1 MARIPA
7 FLVLLPLLLSAVC
20 GCDRDRGGI
29 RIGFIGSLTGKNS
42 DLGVAGRDAVQLAV
56 EDINR
61 GGGING
67 RNLVLSVQDDAASP
81 EMAAQAAERLAA
93 EKVTAIVGP
102 MGSSMAKAALPVA
115 TRNKIVLVSPTSST
129 NELSGKDDYF
139 FRVMEPN
146 LLFARHQAQTCLK
159 LKIMRVAAIYDLQ
172 NRTYTVEMFQAFRDE
187 FTRRGGI
194 ITTEQSYDSA
204 LSPAFMPLVQSL
216 GLNRTDG
223 VMVLANSVDAINI
236 GQQIRKINRTIPIIS
251 GACGIA
257 QRDLLQQAGKSL
269 DNIIFTLPVN
279 SQCAMQGYTSF
290 RDSFVKRFNYQ
301 PTYAAVLAYD
311 AAQAIIT
318 ALRKN
323 PDPGRF
329 RETMQEIRTF
339 SGLQGEITLDG
350 FGDPN
355 RQLFI
360 IRFTEGREEVIE
372 H

>member
-1 MARIPA
+1 MVRRS
-7 FLVLLPLLLSAVC
+7 VLLLLLQLLLSAVC
-20 GCDRDRGGI
+20 GCDRDRTI
-29 RIGFIGSLTGKNS
+29 KIGFIGSLTGKNS

-56 EDINR
+56 ENVNS

-67 RNLVLSVQDDAASP
+67 RKLVLSVQDDVSSP
-81 EMAAQAAERLAA
+81 EMAARAVERLAA

-115 TRNKIVLVSPTSST
+115 TQSRIVLVSPTSST

-146 LLFARHQAQTCLK
+146 LLFARQQAETCIRM
-159 LKIMRVAAIYDLQ
+159 KILRVAAIYDLQ
-172 NRTYTVEMFQAFRDE
+172 NRNYTVEMFKEFKDE

-194 ITTEQSYDSA
+194 ITTELNYDSA
-204 LSPAFMPLVQSL
+204 LSPAFIPLVRKL
-216 GLNRTDG
+216 GLNGADG
-223 VMVLANSVDAINI
+223 VMILANSVDSINI
-236 GQQIRKINRTIPIIS
+236 SQQIRKINRNIPIIS

-269 DNIIFTLPVN
+269 DNIILTLPVN
-279 SQCAMQGYTSF
+279 SQCSLQSYTSF
-290 RDSFVKRFNYQ
+290 RDAFLKRFNYQ

-311 AAQAIIT
+311 AAQAVIT
-318 ALRKN
+318 GLRIN
-323 PDPGRF
+323 LDPGRF
-329 RETMQEIRTF
+329 RETMKGIRTF
-339 SGLQGEITLDG
+339 NGLQGEITLDS

-360 IRFTEGREEVIE
+360 IRFTEGREEVFE